1 MFLCRAGH
9 WPLKESLLY
18 HLEFPMGKLR
28 QLGCGDAPLAVCM
41 GAVEMVLEEERAL
54 TFTEGN
60 YTDLNTVQCVTWF
73 CTGVTLIPENGVQYS

>member
-1 MFLCRAGH
+1 MFLCRASHG
-9 WPLKESLLY
+9 PLKESLMY

-28 QLGCGDAPLAVCM
+28 QLGGGATPLAVCM
-41 GAVEMVLEEERAL
+41 GAVEMVLEEERDL

-73 CTGVTLIPENGVQYS
+73 CTGVTLVPENGVQYS